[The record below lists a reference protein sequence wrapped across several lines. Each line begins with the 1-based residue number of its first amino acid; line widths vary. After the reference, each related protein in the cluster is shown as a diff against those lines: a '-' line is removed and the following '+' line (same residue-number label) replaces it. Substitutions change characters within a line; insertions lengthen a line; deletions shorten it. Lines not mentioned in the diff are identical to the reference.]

1 MARTHHTR
9 AQLKVRMLR
18 ALSGLSQE
26 EFGRMT
32 QVDNIAG
39 MESGARPPTAQQ
51 IARMCASLNITPE
64 HCETLLQ
71 EYEARGSRERAA
83 AGSAR
88 PERQE
93 FPGFPGKSAPSL
105 EATIDEYET
114 RIGRAGEVRDATRVA
129 ERERARESW
138 GRLKRLESFDEMVL
152 VARTAREYQTWAVV
166 ELLCE
171 ESGLEVERENPERA
185 RDLAALAVEIA
196 GRIGAPEGWRRRV
209 LAFATAHLASA
220 QAAAGDL
227 ESARGGFEEAERLWE
242 SGEDPENV
250 LDAGRFLDLV
260 EALPEAR

>member
-26 EFGRMT
+26 EFERET

-39 MESGARPPTAQQ
+39 MEKGTHHPTAAQ
-51 IARMCASLNITPE
+51 IARMCITLKITPE
-64 HCETLLQ
+64 QCEALLQ
-71 EYEARGSRERAA
+71 DYEARVARHGAA
-83 AGSAR
+83 ASLPG
-88 PERQE
+88 PERRE
-93 FPGFPGKSAPSL
+93 MAPPAAPSL
-105 EATIDEYET
+105 EATIDEYEE
-114 RIGRAGEVRDATRVA
+114 RISRSGEGRDAARNA

-138 GRLKRLESFDEMVL
+138 GRLSRLESFDEMVL
-152 VARTAREYQTWAVV
+152 LARTAREYQTWAVV
-166 ELLCE
+166 ELLCD
-171 ESGLEVERENPERA
+171 ESARAGDVERA

-209 LAFATAHLASA
+209 LAFAMAHLASA

-227 ESARGGFEEAERLWE
+227 EAARGGFEEAERLWD
-242 SGEDPENV
+242 SGEDPESV
-250 LDAGRFLDLV
+250 LDSGRFLDLV